1 MKTAISIPN
10 DLYAAAEAY
19 ARKAG
24 LSRSELYRRALH
36 GYLKDQGTQDV
47 TAALDSLYGDRES
60 GALHPLILHLQE
72 ASVTA
77 TDDGW

>member
-1 MKTAISIPN
+1 MKTAISIPD

-36 GYLKDQGTQDV
+36 GYLKDQGTLDV
-47 TAALDSLYGDRES
+47 TAALDSLYGDGES
-60 GALHPLILHLQE
+60 GALPPLILHLQE